1 MGDDIRLRQILV
13 NLLNNAVKYTHKGS
27 ITLEITRKQS
37 EEGMAKL
44 FFQVKD
50 TGIGIKEEDKQRLFQ
65 AFNRVD
71 LEKNHKIE
79 GTGLGLSI
87 AKDLL
92 DAKYIEEVS
101 NKPKKETTKKNEEDA
116 AE

>member
-1 MGDDIRLRQILV
+1 MYKVLKTFSGIIS
-13 NLLNNAVKYTHKGS
+13 AVKGS
-27 ITLEITRKQS
+27 VI
-37 EEGMAKL
+37 
-44 FFQVKD
+44 
-50 TGIGIKEEDKQRLFQ
+50 
-65 AFNRVD
+65 N
-71 LEKNHKIE
+71 IE
-79 GTGLGLSI
+79 NQEI

>member
-1 MGDDIRLRQILV
+1 MYKALV
-13 NLLNNAVKYTHKGS
+13 TFSGLVSACKGQT
-27 ITLEITRKQS
+27 I
-37 EEGMAKL
+37 
-44 FFQVKD
+44 
-50 TGIGIKEEDKQRLFQ
+50 
-65 AFNRVD
+65 N
-71 LEKNHKIE
+71 IE
-79 GTGLGLSI
+79 NQEI